1 MGNNEIHSKMNN
13 DSFCSP
19 ADLLRAISFVLDRID
34 DKLSDVAYMLDKIKD
49 DPNTDFY
56 ELEELTRKFSK

>member
-19 ADLLRAISFVLDRID
+19 ADLLWAISGVLDRID
-34 DKLSDVAYMLDKIKD
+34 DKLSDVAYMIDKIKD
-49 DPNTDFY
+49 DRDIDFY
-56 ELEELTRKFSK
+56 ELEELINKFSK